1 MISTFV
7 AVDPD
12 ENVLAASCGTRH
24 RDLHRPGAGG
34 WKVVHALREIDRKFW
49 KALGD
54 VGWDLSNSIY
64 GYPWRVHVYYIW

>member
-34 WKVVHALREIDRKFW
+34 WKVVHALREIDRKF
-49 KALGD
+49 
-54 VGWDLSNSIY
+54 
-64 GYPWRVHVYYIW
+64 